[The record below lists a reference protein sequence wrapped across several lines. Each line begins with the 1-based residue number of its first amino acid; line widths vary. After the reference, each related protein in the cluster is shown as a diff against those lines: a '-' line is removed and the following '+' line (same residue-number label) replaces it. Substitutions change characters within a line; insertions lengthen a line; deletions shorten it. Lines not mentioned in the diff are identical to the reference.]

1 MLGKTSLICNIKLTI
16 IVGVLLVN
24 TALAQ
29 SLEGDW
35 VFRGFYQEVRGGPQK
50 SSDFNFDTGAFT
62 FTNTGGD
69 NYRIRV
75 VDQFETAEFDVELT
89 KNGNVYSGS
98 IPTDE
103 EPQSTSEEEVR
114 IILDGDFA
122 YLVTLTWHVSTDAGF
137 QGQSFAYNSVGY
149 LMSRTELPTQVASR
163 WSGNYAYRLVGQRQ
177 IWGQENPEELVD
189 VPSITINAN
198 GSGGVANYQGSQASF
213 DLNLGADTLGLAGQT
228 IAPLS
233 GELVENGSFRVDNN
247 EVRRYAMAVQIND
260 TEVVWMSTFVTMG
273 AVNPGTG
280 DEYYILTSAGTF
292 AGRAT
297 RTVESTPEFTRNLP
311 TEVAVLEGG
320 DVFLSAEVMGAPAPQ
335 FQWYL
340 SEAND
345 PGPSFEPIRPSDSRF
360 DLDYIGDSSITS
372 TANLVLRNVTAEMD
386 GYRFE
391 VEGLNSAGNTRS
403 TPTVLKVLSAP
414 TARLPNLS
422 VRTTLGAAQNLA
434 VGFVMTG
441 GSKPLLIRAVGPTLT
456 SFEVGGAMPDPRIG
470 FNDPAGNELDSNDD
484 WGANLASIF
493 GELGAFALTEGSK
506 DAALRVDL
514 SGLGT
519 VSVNGPE
526 GGTVLVEVYD
536 IGESNDTR
544 LVNVSARNEVGTG
557 GNILIAGFV
566 ITGEDPKN
574 MLIRAVG
581 PELQNFGLTGTLND
595 PLLRIFRQ
603 TPSDPTNPILVGS
616 NDNWSPGLR
625 PSFVK
630 TGAFDLTTLSL
641 DAALVITLEPGAY
654 TAQVSGADGGTG
666 QAIVEIYELP

>member
-1 MLGKTSLICNIKLTI
+1 MFDKSTLLRSLFL
-16 IVGVLLVN
+16 IVLATVS
-24 TALAQ
+24 TAPWAVAQ
-29 SLEGDW
+29 TDLEGDW
-35 VFRGFYQEVRGGPQK
+35 VFRGFYQDIRGGPTK
-50 SSDFNFDTGAFT
+50 SSDFNFDTGSFT
-62 FTNTGGD
+62 FTSTGGD

-75 VDQFETAEFDVELT
+75 VDQFETVEFDVALT
-89 KNGNVYSGS
+89 KNGNVYSGV
-98 IPTDE
+98 IPADQ
-103 EPQSTSEEEVR
+103 EPQSTATEEVR
-114 IILDGDFA
+114 IIMDGDFA
-122 YLVTLTWHVSTDAGF
+122 YLVSLTWYVSTEAGG
-137 QGQSFAYNSVGY
+137 GQSFSYNSVAY
-149 LMSRTELPTQVASR
+149 LLSRNELPTQVASR

-177 IWGQENPEELVD
+177 VWNGDTRQEFVD
-189 VPSITINAN
+189 VPSITLNAG
-198 GSGGVANYQGSQASF
+198 GSGGIANYQGAVSYDVS
-213 DLNLGADTLGLAGQT
+213 LGADTLGLAGQT

-233 GELVENGSFRVDNN
+233 GTLVSNGNFRVDNN
-247 EVRRYAMAVQIND
+247 EVRRYSMAVQVND
-260 TEVVWMSTFVTMG
+260 TDVVWMTTSVTLG

-280 DEYYILTSAGTF
+280 DEYYILTSALTA

-297 RTVESTPEFTRNLP
+297 RTVEMIPEFTRTLP
-311 TEVAVLEGG
+311 AEIAVLEGG
-320 DVFLSAEVMGAPAPQ
+320 DVFLSADVIGAPAPQ
-335 FQWYL
+335 YQWYL
-340 SEAND
+340 SENND
-345 PGPSFEPIRPSDSRF
+345 PFPFFEPILSSDSRF
-360 DLDYIGDSSITS
+360 ELDFVAGSSLTS
-372 TANLVLRNVTAEMD
+372 SANLVLRNVTAEMD

-391 VEGLNSAGNTRS
+391 VEALNTAGSTTS

-441 GSKPLLIRAVGPTLT
+441 GSKPLLIRAVGPTLGDFGVT
-456 SFEVGGAMPDPRIG
+456 DAMTDPRIG
-470 FNDPAGNELDSNDD
+470 FNDPQGNELDANDD
-484 WGANLASIF
+484 WDASLAPTF
-493 GELGAFALTEGSK
+493 AELGAFALVDGSK

-519 VSVNGPE
+519 VSVNGPDE
-526 GGTVLVEVYD
+526 GTVLVEVYD

-544 LVNVSARNEVGTG
+544 LVNVSARNQVGTG

-566 ITGEDPKN
+566 VSGEDPKN

-581 PELQNFGLTGTLND
+581 PELQNFGLTGTLAD
-595 PLLRIFRQ
+595 PLLRVYKQ
-603 TPSDPTNPILVGS
+603 NSADPTNPLLVGE

-625 PSFVK
+625 PSFQK